1 MSLNADE
8 IVDRRRL
15 RRKLSFWRV
24 IAVIVA
30 VVAVVALLGFAAG
43 GGDGV
48 RAFQPQIA
56 RLSVTGFISEDRR
69 QLELIERLGK
79 DQSVKAVIV
88 SINSTGGSTTGGEA
102 LYTALRKLSE
112 KKPTVAQMGTV
123 AASAAYM
130 TAIAT
135 DHIVARR
142 STLTGSI
149 GVLVQYPE
157 ISQLLEKL
165 GVKVEEIKSAP
176 LKAEP
181 SPFHPATEEG
191 RAVMAG
197 IIADSFDWFVG
208 LVAER
213 RGMTREAALHVAD
226 GRVFT
231 GGQAL
236 AAKLID
242 EIGGEDAAQAW
253 LEKEKGV
260 PKNLPIRDWAPS
272 GGGGYFPFSKASL
285 VWVAEK
291 LGILPA
297 GSSLLGIE
305 NLLPE
310 RLNLDGLQ
318 SVWQGQFDRHEGEG
332 APR

>member
-30 VVAVVALLGFAAG
+30 VVAVVALIGVAAG

-48 RAFQPQIA
+48 RSFQPQIA
-56 RLSVTGFISEDRR
+56 RLSIAGFISEDRR

-79 DQSVKAVIV
+79 DQNVKAVIV

-102 LYTALRKLSE
+102 LYTAIRKLSE

-157 ISQLLEKL
+157 VSQLLDKL
-165 GVKVEEIKSAP
+165 GVRVEEIKSAP

-181 SPFHPATEEG
+181 SPFHPSTEES

-197 IIADSFDWFVG
+197 VIADSFDWFVG

-213 RGMTREAALHVAD
+213 RGMSRADALRVAD
-226 GRVFT
+226 GRVYT

-242 EIGGEDAAQAW
+242 EIGGEEAAQAW

-260 PKNLPIRDWAPS
+260 AKDLPIRDWAPKS
-272 GGGGYFPFSKASL
+272 GGPGFPFSKASL
-285 VWVAEK
+285 IWVAEK

-297 GSSLLGIE
+297 GSGLLGIDK
-305 NLLPE
+305 LLPE

-318 SVWQGQFDRHEGEG
+318 SVWQGQLDRHEGEG